1 MKLETKKI
9 LIESGEFVKTN
20 TYRSLFNN
28 IVDGILT
35 VTWAD
40 NQYFIIN
47 PVYRGNGVVP
57 IKSNF
62 IAHLIRNGWQA
73 EEPMPLVNGMR
84 MGKIDAVYKSDYGN
98 IAVEW
103 ETGNI
108 SSSHRALNKMA
119 LGIIQNHLI
128 AGFLILP
135 MRSLSK
141 FLTDRVGNYEEIS
154 PYFPLY
160 NHVQIRE
167 GALGVFGVTYDKTS
181 ENVIRIPK
189 GQDGNAFRIRK

>member
-1 MKLETKKI
+1 MKLETKKM
-9 LIESGEFVKTN
+9 LIESGEFVKTEK
-20 TYRSLFNN
+20 YKSLYKN

-40 NQYFIIN
+40 NQLFIIN
-47 PVYRGNGVVP
+47 PAIRGNGVVP
-57 IKSNF
+57 IKANF

-73 EEPMPLVNGMR
+73 EVPLPVVNGMR
-84 MGKIDAVYKSDYGN
+84 MGKIDAVYKSEFGN
-98 IAVEW
+98 VAVEW

-119 LGIIQNHLI
+119 LGIIQKHLI

-135 MRSLSK
+135 MRNLSK

-160 NHVQIRE
+160 NHVQIQE

-181 ENVIRIPK
+181 INVIKIPK
-189 GQDGNAFRIRK
+189 GQDGNAFRIKL